1 MSSDPSPADPPAD
14 RPGAAIDTARRVR
27 AWPPWPVRWLLL
39 GLAVASLAVGIVGI
53 FVPGLPTAVFVLI
66 SAWCADRASPRFH
79 AWLLGNRV
87 FGPIIR
93 DWQDGGRVSR
103 RSKRAA
109 ALWMSISAVVLLVFA
124 EPFWAAVAIGMM
136 GGVLTWLWR
145 KPER

>member
-1 MSSDPSPADPPAD
+1 M
-14 RPGAAIDTARRVR
+14 R

-39 GLAVASLAVGIVGI
+39 GLAVVSLAVGIVGI

-79 AWLLGNRV
+79 AWLLGNRI

-103 RSKRAA
+103 RAKRAA
-109 ALWMSISAVVLLVFA
+109 ALWMSVSAVVLLVFA
-124 EPFWAAVAIGMM
+124 EPFWAAVAIGTMA
-136 GGVLTWLWR
+136 GVLTWLWR
-145 KPER
+145 RPEK